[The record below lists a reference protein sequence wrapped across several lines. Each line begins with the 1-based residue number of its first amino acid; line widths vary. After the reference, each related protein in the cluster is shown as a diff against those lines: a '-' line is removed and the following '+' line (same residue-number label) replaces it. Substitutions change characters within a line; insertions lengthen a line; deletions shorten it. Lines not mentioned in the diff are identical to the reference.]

1 MSTIIN
7 EALSNSVYTFD
18 LLPVVRVIEESIIRL
33 DLDTAIDVL
42 SELRERLEAEKE
54 SYELDLD
61 LEEKLEFE
69 HLEIPF

>member
-61 LEEKLEFE
+61 LEEKPEFE
-69 HLEIPF
+69 RLEIPF

>member
-1 MSTIIN
+1 M
-7 EALSNSVYTFD
+7 FD

-54 SYELDLD
+54 SYELDL
-61 LEEKLEFE
+61 EEKPEFE